1 MSQSELECPLLDV
14 GIQVQKKEELIAPL
28 RENIID
34 DDLNGFR

>member
-1 MSQSELECPLLDV
+1 MSQSKLEYPLLDV